1 MKKTFM
7 TIIMCGSI
15 LFAQVT
21 QAKAR
26 FTQYVKDI
34 IIGSVIAEAG
44 LLAYSYSPI
53 IADHFFKTTH
63 DNTLTPLPVPLS
75 DIYQCIVL
83 CGATYVTCTATPMLV
98 SRMTAPTPL
107 PNIIV
112 NNVMP
117 SQVNEQETGVTVT
130 SEASAKNKNVKKEK
144 KEESVIT
151 PKEELKEELAKE
163 EPVVEEES
171 EQHVYE

>member
-15 LFAQVT
+15 LFAQVA
-21 QAKAR
+21 QAKPR
-26 FTQYVKDI
+26 FTEYVKDI

-44 LLAYSYSPI
+44 LLAYSYSPF
-53 IADHFFKTTH
+53 IADKWFNNGKNYSSLHA
-63 DNTLTPLPVPLS
+63 LPVPLS

-98 SRMTAPTPL
+98 SRMTTPTPL

-117 SQVNEQETGVTVT
+117 SQVNEQQQETGVTVT
-130 SEASAKNKNVKKEK
+130 SEATAKNKNGK
-144 KEESVIT
+144 KEEPVIT
-151 PKEELKEELAKE
+151 PKEESSKE